1 MKRKVLLLLACL
13 TALSSVQAQRS
24 MFNLG
29 DKVISLG
36 LGIGNTL
43 YIGGTGY
50 STMVPPLSLS
60 YEQAVAEDLF
70 DKGVLGVIGTI
81 GYTSYKFRY
90 NVDPYDFGWNYHN
103 IILAAG
109 SLFHYP
115 LVERL
120 DTYIGAMLAYNI
132 SNITD
137 YGNTGDNVADSVKGF
152 LIAAYIG
159 GRYFFSDQVAAFVQ
173 LGYGVA
179 YLTFGVSF
187 RL

>member
-1 MKRKVLLLLACL
+1 
-13 TALSSVQAQRS
+13 

-29 DKVISLG
+29 DRVISLG

-60 YEQAVAEDLF
+60 FEQAVAEDLF
-70 DKGVLGVIGTI
+70 DRGVLGIIGSV
-81 GYTSYKFRY
+81 GYTAYKFRY

-103 IILAAG
+103 FILAAG
-109 SLFHYP
+109 GLFHYP

-120 DTYIGAMLAYNI
+120 DTYIGAMLAYNVTSI
-132 SNITD
+132 KD
-137 YGNTGDNVADSVKGF
+137 FGNTGDNQADSVGGF
-152 LIAAYIG
+152 LVAAYIG
-159 GRYFFSDQVAAFVQ
+159 GRYYFSDQVAAFVQ

-179 YLTFGVSF
+179 YLTFGVSY

>member
-1 MKRKVLLLLACL
+1 MKKTFFIILVI
-13 TALSSVQAQRS
+13 LSSVPALQAQKS
-24 MFNLG
+24 MIELG

-60 YEQAVAEDLF
+60 FEQAVLDDVFE
-70 DKGVLGVIGTI
+70 KGVLGVIGSL

-103 IILAAG
+103 VILGAG
-109 SLFHYP
+109 SLLHYP

-120 DTYIGAMLAYNI
+120 DTYIGAMLGYNI
-132 SNITD
+132 TTIAE
-137 YGNTGDNVADSVKGF
+137 YGVTGDNTADSVGGF
-152 LIAAYIG
+152 VVAGFIG
-159 GRYFFSDQVAAFVQ
+159 GRYYFTDQFAAFAQ
-173 LGYGVA
+173 IGYGVA
-179 YLTFGVSF
+179 YLTFGLSY

>member
-1 MKRKVLLLLACL
+1 MKRMFAILIVFATVLP
-13 TALSSVQAQRS
+13 ALNAQRS
-24 MFNLG
+24 MFNMG
-29 DKVISLG
+29 DQVISLG

-50 STMVPPLSLS
+50 STIVPPLSLS
-60 YEQAVAEDLF
+60 FEQAVAEDDF
-70 DKGVLGVIGTI
+70 DKGVLGVIGSL

-120 DTYIGAMLAYNI
+120 DTYIGAMLAYNLATI
-132 SNITD
+132 SD
-137 YGNTGDNVADSVKGF
+137 FGNTGDNQAESVKNF

-159 GRYFFSDQVAAFVQ
+159 GRYYFSDQVAAFAQ